1 MEKDSS
7 PEQKREHL
15 RQTEIKN
22 NPTGTLHDALNR
34 GSNGNLTDFS
44 GGMGWK
50 GTGILIVLLIVG
62 YIGYKLFLS

>member
-15 RQTEIKN
+15 RQTELKN

-50 GTGILIVLLIVG
+50 RNRNINCFVNCRLYWV
-62 YIGYKLFLS
+62 